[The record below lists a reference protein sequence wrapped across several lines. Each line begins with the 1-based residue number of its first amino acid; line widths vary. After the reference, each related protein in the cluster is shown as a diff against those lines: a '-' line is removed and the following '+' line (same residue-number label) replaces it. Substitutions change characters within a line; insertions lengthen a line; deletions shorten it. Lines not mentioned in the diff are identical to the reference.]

1 MWQVGKQCGRIGNH
15 KKDLHALVPLDVPLE
30 DGGLV
35 VLVEADAALLH
46 DARRGR
52 RPRDRRRLLLHRAH
66 VDELW
71 MLSRRQPD
79 RPHNS
84 SLWGLS
90 SG

>member
-1 MWQVGKQCGRIGNH
+1 M
-15 KKDLHALVPLDVPLE
+15 HALVPLDVPLE

>member
-1 MWQVGKQCGRIGNH
+1 MLQSRNVEELATT

-79 RPHNS
+79 RPHNG
-84 SLWGLS
+84 SLWGLP